1 MAGRSNMFKPP
12 KQRPYQD
19 IPHTLIARRFQELA
33 MAQVPDHQE
42 LTAIHNTLNRM
53 AALALTLDICRGC
66 YRRYTTSRSHRYC
79 FITCRGPHHRAELA
93 PDPTGTLR
101 LAFEYSPT
109 LLDLQDELDW
119 RFPLPTHL
127 FDAA

>member
-12 KQRPYQD
+12 KAAP
-19 IPHTLIARRFQELA
+19 IPGYPPHPDCPPVPGTGHGPGPGPPGTDGDPQHAEPHGGPGTDPGHLPRLLPQIHHQ
-33 MAQVPDHQE
+33 QVP
-42 LTAIHNTLNRM
+42 T
-53 AALALTLDICRGC
+53 
-66 YRRYTTSRSHRYC
+66 YC